1 MPVKTSKPFEVTIHF
16 PVQTY
21 DIDFAGVVSN
31 IVYIR
36 WLEDLRLRILEEH
49 YPLERF
55 LQAGVAPTLIE
66 THIRYIRAITIHDRP
81 VGRMWINGLRK
92 LKFGFE
98 AEITVN
104 GELHAK
110 AEQVGCLIRM
120 SDSTPVVMPDE
131 LIRGYEEWQ

>member
-1 MPVKTSKPFEVTIHF
+1 MSATDHRPFEVIIHF

-55 LQAGVAPTLIE
+55 LEAGVAPTLIE
-66 THIRYIRAITIHDRP
+66 THIRYIRAVTIHDRP
-81 VGRMWINGLRK
+81 VGRMWISTVRK

-98 AEITVN
+98 AEFTVD

-120 SDSTPVVMPDE
+120 ADNAPVAMPEE
-131 LIRGYEEWQ
+131 LVRGFEDW